1 MGGIIVTSKTFQCE
15 ACGKQV
21 DLAGEVPATSD
32 CCGAKWVEVDRLP
45 ACEMPATA
53 EHSRFDAEDDPCD
66 DGRAG

>member
-1 MGGIIVTSKTFQCE
+1 M
-15 ACGKQV
+15 

-53 EHSRFDAEDDPCD
+53 EHSRFDAEDEPCD